1 MPVKIFYIF
10 SKNNFSYIL
19 GNGTFLYFV
28 KEVFLI
34 FPEVELSSLKNKKF
48 QERTSEL
55 EKIKTLTFKKLLIF
69 WEMERSKSKL

>member
-1 MPVKIFYIF
+1 M
-10 SKNNFSYIL
+10 

-34 FPEVELSSLKNKKF
+34 FPEVELSSLQNKKI

-55 EKIKTLTFKKLLIF
+55 EKIKTLTLKKLLIF
-69 WEMERSKSKL
+69 CEMERSSSEIQTLKTYILGGNFKVLS